1 MNALIEI
8 NPKVCNG
15 RPVIRGTRI
24 PVAVLLDQLREG
36 EAWDSIMK
44 GFPELKR
51 EHIQAALDFARSSV
65 EHTEIH
71 AIGA

>member
-36 EAWDSIMK
+36 EDWASILK

-71 AIGA
+71 PVGS